1 MFEYRHGSGGL
12 RPLVALSV
20 MLLSACAS
28 LQPARNPPASPQADR
43 ATQYRIENL
52 ARGEGNTD
60 TLMLSLTFS
69 GGGMRS
75 AAASYALFDAL
86 RRQPVRVDGQD
97 TTLLREV
104 DFMSSVSGGG
114 FAPAYYALYGERL
127 FEDFPT
133 RALQRDLQGEILGGV
148 LRPRHLRALSSPY
161 YGRGDYLADRLDE
174 ALYDGRTFADLPR
187 RRPYLRIGATDMLDG
202 HRVEFTQDGFDDLCS
217 DLGPV
222 PLARAV
228 AASAAVPGV
237 FSPINIAD
245 YSDTGQCPG
254 DHAPRRYRH
263 LIDGGVADNLGVAG
277 PLQAVGRYN
286 GLVNT
291 LRRFGYRGIRTF
303 AIIVLNVESNPGD
316 PSDGGPRV
324 PGTWRT
330 INAAINGNMRM
341 DSQELAAT
349 LRQRVVDW
357 QRQIAEDPETVRSG
371 VFATATPRVFLIEI
385 GFDKVADPRL
395 RARLQ
400 SIPTAL
406 RLDPA
411 DAALV
416 ADFVRDALRDSPEYR
431 ALMQALAEDDAA
443 WVARG
448 NRPEPPPVVDDP
460 QRRAL
465 RDAYEAVEGPADA
478 RAQDAPPP

>member
-1 MFEYRHGSGGL
+1 MLGCTRGSGIARL
-12 RPLVALSV
+12 LVASTVLS
-20 MLLSACAS
+20 LSACAT
-28 LQPARNPPASPQADR
+28 LQPARNPPASPQTER
-43 ATQYRIENL
+43 AAQYRIENL

-60 TLMLSLTFS
+60 TFMLSLTFS

-75 AAASYALFDAL
+75 AAASYHLLDAL
-86 RRQPVRVDGQD
+86 RRQPVRVDGHD

-104 DFMSSVSGGG
+104 DFMSTVSGGG

-127 FEDFPT
+127 FEDFPA
-133 RALQRDLQGEILGGV
+133 RALQRDLQGDILAGV
-148 LRPRHLRALSSPY
+148 LRPRFLRALSSPY

-174 ALYDGRTFADLPR
+174 ALYDGRTFDDLPR

-202 HRVEFTQDGFDDLCS
+202 RRVEFTQDGFDDLCS

-254 DHAPRRYRH
+254 DREPRRYRH

-277 PLQAVGRYN
+277 PLQAIGRYN

-291 LRRFGYRGIRTF
+291 LRRFGFRGIRTF
-303 AIIVLNVESNPGD
+303 AIVVLNVESNPGD
-316 PSDGGPRV
+316 PGDGGPRV

-341 DSQELAAT
+341 DSEELAAT
-349 LRQRVVDW
+349 LRQRVADW
-357 QRQIAEDPETVRSG
+357 QRQIAEDPESVRSG

-385 GFDKVADPRL
+385 GFDRVADPQL

-400 SIPTAL
+400 SIPTSL
-406 RLDPA
+406 SLDPA
-411 DAALV
+411 DARLLQS
-416 ADFVRDALRDSPEYR
+416 FVDDALRDSAEYR
-431 ALMQALAEDDAA
+431 ALLRALEEEDAA
-443 WVARG
+443 WAAG
-448 NRPEPPPVVDDP
+448 TRPAVPASTDPDP

-465 RDAYEAVEGPADA
+465 RDAYEATDGASSKDA
-478 RAQDAPPP
+478 APP